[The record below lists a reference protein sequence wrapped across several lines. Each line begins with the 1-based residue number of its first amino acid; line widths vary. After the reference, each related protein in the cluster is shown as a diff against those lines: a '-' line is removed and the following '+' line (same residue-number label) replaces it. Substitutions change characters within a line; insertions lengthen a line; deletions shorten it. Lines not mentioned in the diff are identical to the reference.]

1 MQIGIIG
8 LPNSTKTT
16 IFSALTRENVQTQ
29 PFSTGKFET
38 QTAVVDVPDPR
49 VDHLAAM
56 FQPRKTTR
64 AQVQYNDIAG
74 LDSGVNH
81 SGGFSGALLNAIAV
95 NDALLHVVRAFR
107 DDAIPH
113 IRGSVDPARD
123 LRDLDAELILAD
135 LGVVERRMER
145 LQRELKRPGP
155 AADLVKVEQELLLH
169 LKDALENETPLRD
182 IDLTGADQQ
191 RLRGFGFLTLKPV
204 LVVLNVGDDGPLDS
218 PAILPYPHQRSA
230 VIALRGGIEREI
242 AQMDEASAELFL
254 SEYGIG
260 EPSLRRMIRLSYDL
274 LGVQS
279 FFTVGEDE
287 VRAWT
292 MPRGGTA
299 LDAAGAIHTDLAR
312 GFIRAKVIGYDDLV
326 QAGSLGEATQRGLLR
341 LEGRDYVVQ
350 DGDVVEIRFNV

>member
-29 PFSTGKFET
+29 PFSSGKFDM

-49 VDHLAAM
+49 VDRLAAM
-56 FQPRKTTR
+56 FQPRKVTR

-74 LDSGVNH
+74 LDSGVNRA
-81 SGGFSGALLNAIAV
+81 GGFSGALLNAIAA

-113 IRGSVDPARD
+113 IHGSVDAARD

-145 LQRELKRPGP
+145 LQRDLKRPGP
-155 AADLVKVEQELLLH
+155 AAEVARAEEELLLR
-169 LKDALENETPLRD
+169 LKEALESETPLRD
-182 IDLTGADQQ
+182 VDLSEAEQQ
-191 RLRGFGFLTLKPV
+191 RLRGFGLLTLKPV

-218 PAILPYPHQRSA
+218 PAIVPYPHRHSA
-230 VIALRGGIEREI
+230 VIALRGEVEREI
-242 AQMDEASAELFL
+242 AQMDEASAEPFL
-254 SEYGIG
+254 HEYGIV

-292 MPRGGTA
+292 MKRGGTA

-312 GFIRAKVIGYDDLV
+312 GFIRAEVVGYDDLL
-326 QAGSLGEATQRGLLR
+326 QAGSLAAARQRGLLR
-341 LEGRDYVVQ
+341 LEGRDYVLR

>member
-38 QTAVVDVPDPR
+38 QTAVVEVPDPR
-49 VDHLAAM
+49 VDQLAAM
-56 FQPRKTTR
+56 FEPRKVVR

-74 LDSGVNH
+74 LDAGVNR
-81 SGGFSGALLNAIAV
+81 SGGFSGALLNAIAT

-107 DDAIPH
+107 DDALPH
-113 IRGSVDPARD
+113 MRGSVDPARD

-145 LQRELKRPGP
+145 LERELKRPGP
-155 AADLVKVEQELLLH
+155 AADLARAEQELLLR
-169 LKDALENETPLRD
+169 LKDALESETPLRD
-182 IDLTGADQQ
+182 MDLSEAEQQ
-191 RLRGFGFLTLKPV
+191 RLRGFCFLTLKPV
-204 LVVLNVGDDGPLDS
+204 LVVLNVGDDGALDS
-218 PAILPYPHQRSA
+218 PAIMPYPHQRSA

-254 SEYGIG
+254 SEYGIE

-312 GFIRAKVIGYDDLV
+312 GFIRAEVIGYDQLV
-326 QAGSLGEATQRGLLR
+326 EAGSLAEARQRGLLR
-341 LEGRDYVVQ
+341 LEGREYVVR

>member
-8 LPNSTKTT
+8 LPNSTKST
-16 IFSALTRENVQTQ
+16 IFSALTRQNVQTQ

-38 QTAVVDVPDPR
+38 QTAVVDVPDSR
-49 VDHLAAM
+49 VDRLAAM
-56 FQPRKTTR
+56 FQPRQVTR

-74 LDSGVNH
+74 LDAGVNQ
-81 SGGFSGALLNAIAV
+81 SGGFSPALLNAIAV

-145 LQRELKRPGP
+145 LERDLKRPGP
-155 AADLVKVEQELLLH
+155 AAELARPEQELLLR
-169 LKDALENETPLRD
+169 LKNTLESETPLRD
-182 IDLTGADQQ
+182 MDLTTTDQQ
-191 RLRGFGFLTLKPV
+191 RLRGFGLLTLKPV

-218 PAILPYPHQRSA
+218 PAIVPYPHRRSA
-230 VIALRGGIEREI
+230 LIALRGGLEREI
-242 AQMDEASAELFL
+242 AQMDEASADLFL

>member
-16 IFSALTRENVQTQ
+16 IFGALTRQAVQTQ

-38 QTAVVDVPDPR
+38 QRAVVDVPDPR
-49 VDHLAAM
+49 VDRLAEM
-56 FQPRKTTR
+56 FQPRKVTR

-74 LDSGVNH
+74 LDAGVGQ

-135 LGVVERRMER
+135 LSMVEHRMER
-145 LQRELKRPGP
+145 LQRDLKRPGP
-155 AADLVKVEQELLLH
+155 AADLAAEEQTLLLR
-169 LKDALENETPLRD
+169 LKDALEAEVPLRD
-182 IDLTGADQQ
+182 LSLTEAEQQ
-191 RLRGFGFLTLKPV
+191 RLRGFSFLTLKPV
-204 LVVLNVGDDGPLDS
+204 LVVLNVGDDGPLDPS
-218 PAILPYPHQRSA
+218 VLVSYVHRHSE
-230 VIALRGGIEREI
+230 VIALRGGIERDI
-242 AQMDEASAELFL
+242 AQMDEASAGMFL

-260 EPSLRRMIRLSYDL
+260 EPSLRRLIRLSYDL

-292 MPRGGTA
+292 MQRGGTA
-299 LDAAGAIHTDLAR
+299 VDAAGTIHTDLAR
-312 GFIRAKVIGYDDLV
+312 GFIRAEVVGYDNLV
-326 QAGSLGEATQRGLLR
+326 EAGSLAEARLRGLLR
-341 LEGRDYVVQ
+341 LEGRDYVVK
-350 DGDVVEIRFNV
+350 DGDVMEIRFNI

>member
-16 IFSALTRENVQTQ
+16 IFSALTHQNVQTE

-49 VDHLAAM
+49 VDQLAAM
-56 FQPRKTTR
+56 FHPRKVVR

-74 LDSGVNH
+74 LDAGVNR
-81 SGGFSGALLNAIAV
+81 SGGFSGALLSAIAL

-107 DDAIPH
+107 DEAIPH
-113 IRGSVDPARD
+113 IRGSVDPSRD

-135 LGVVERRMER
+135 LGVVERRLER
-145 LQRELKRPGP
+145 LERDAKSPGP
-155 AADLVKVEQELLLH
+155 AADLARAEQELLLR
-169 LKDALENETPLRD
+169 LKEALESETPLRD
-182 IDLTGADQQ
+182 VQLSVTEQQ
-191 RLRGFGFLTLKPV
+191 RLRGFGLLTLKPV

-218 PAILPYPHQRSA
+218 PAILPYPHQHSA
-230 VIALRGGIEREI
+230 LIALRGGLEREI
-242 AQMDEASAELFL
+242 AQMDEASADLFL
-254 SEYGIG
+254 SEYGIA
-260 EPSLRRMIRLSYDL
+260 EPSLRLMIRLSYDL

-299 LDAAGAIHTDLAR
+299 VDAAGTIHTDLAR
-312 GFIRAKVIGYDDLV
+312 GFIRAEVVAYDDLV
-326 QAGSLGEATQRGLLR
+326 QAGSLAEARQRGLLR
-341 LEGRDYVVQ
+341 LEGRDYVVK
-350 DGDVVEIRFNV
+350 DGDVVEIRFHV

>member
-16 IFSALTRENVQTQ
+16 IFSALTRQNVQTQ

-49 VDHLAAM
+49 VDRLAAM
-56 FQPRKTTR
+56 FQPRKITH

-74 LDSGVNH
+74 LDSGVNR

-95 NDALLHVVRAFR
+95 NDALLHVVRAFP
-107 DDAIPH
+107 DETIPH

-145 LQRELKRPGP
+145 LERDLKRPGP
-155 AADLVKVEQELLLH
+155 AADLARAEQELLLR
-169 LKDALENETPLRD
+169 LKETLESETPLRD
-182 IDLTGADQQ
+182 MDLTVTDQQ
-191 RLRGFGFLTLKPV
+191 RLRGFGLLTLKPA

-218 PAILPYPHQRSA
+218 PAILPYPHRRSGL
-230 VIALRGGIEREI
+230 IALRGGIEREI
-242 AQMDEASAELFL
+242 AQMDEASAEPFL
-254 SEYGIG
+254 SEYGIE

-279 FFTVGEDE
+279 FFTVGPDE

-292 MPRGGTA
+292 MHQGGTA
-299 LDAAGAIHTDLAR
+299 VDAAGAIHTDLAR
-312 GFIRAKVIGYDDLV
+312 GFIRAEVIGYDDLV
-326 QAGSLGEATQRGLLR
+326 LAGSLAEARQHGLLR
-341 LEGRDYVVQ
+341 LEGRDYVVK